1 MLQCSFFS
9 YKGGSGRSSLL
20 YNTMPF
26 LANELGATN
35 TEPIVVVDLDLDSM
49 GLSYLLHDKAFEA
62 KFNAI
67 NVLRHDSN
75 TGLDSAEDDIG
86 KHPFFVGLEPI
97 GSMVGLPGELDKSIL
112 LLTAHS
118 TGPDN
123 KYMGD
128 SNYDAK
134 RINLDD
140 LCKTCRIMKCK
151 AVLFD
156 LPAGEQLSGKKGLE
170 QSNKIVTVMRITK
183 QFREGTYEF
192 LKERSLTTLENKEFL
207 IVPNAVPNIKGTP
220 YNEDYIEKIITEIA
234 SRTKESLTND
244 KGHNCNL
251 TMCSSEQQGINEVQR
266 FKFEELNLFKEQK
279 EGCELSQDEV
289 KAMDSYKKFAKE
301 LAK

>member
-26 LANELGATN
+26 LASELGATN
-35 TEPIVVVDLDLDSM
+35 TEPIIIADLDLDSM
-49 GLSYLLHDKAFEA
+49 GLSYLLHDKSFEA

-67 NVLRHDSN
+67 NVLRNDSC
-75 TGLDSAEDDIG
+75 TGLDSEEDDIG
-86 KHPFFVGLEPI
+86 KHPFFAGLEPI

-134 RINLDD
+134 NIKLDAF
-140 LCKTCRIMKCK
+140 CKKCSRMKCK
-151 AVLFD
+151 AVIFD
-156 LPAGEQLSGKKGLE
+156 LPAGEQLSGKIALE
-170 QSNKIVTVMRITK
+170 KSNKIVTVMRITK

-192 LKERSLTTLENKEFL
+192 LKERSLTLSNRDFI
-207 IVPNAVPNIKGTP
+207 IVPNAVPNVKGTP
-220 YNEDYIEKIITEIA
+220 YKEDYVERIIGEIA
-234 SRTKESLTND
+234 TRTKESLTND
-244 KGHNCNL
+244 KGNNCNHI
-251 TMCSSEQQGINEVQR
+251 MCSKEQQGINEVQR
-266 FKFEELNLFKEQK
+266 FKFEELNLLKEQK
-279 EGCELSQDEV
+279 EGCELTQDEV
-289 KAMDSYKKFAKE
+289 KAMESYKKLAKE